1 MMNAMHNIVL
11 LACSLTLC
19 VHAAYK
25 PGWTPPKCLAE
36 KLRPS
41 NVSIEVDNTYPGLYN
56 PYTRQWQS
64 KAHPVYRFHVN
75 DRKNG
80 SMVPLFIRGAGYSP
94 IPPSKYTNVRPFDVF
109 TAEYEYIWK
118 RDLDKIRSMGA
129 NTIRV
134 WSWDSFR
141 DHSAF
146 LDACYD
152 MGLYVMVPF
161 LWNPTDYPDISI
173 AATMQQVLTDW
184 KAFVY
189 SVMNHPAVLAY
200 LVGNELNTAY
210 GAEREELF
218 SLVNQMVRIRD
229 DIDNARHPISLP
241 LSDVS
246 FVETYSNKFFQ
257 WSAIDFWSLQS
268 YREPEYLK
276 LPIQDYYYSY
286 VQNMSNIGIPF
297 KPLVMTEFGVD
308 ALPTIGPNASW
319 PQGGGVPTQPSED
332 QMKQATGLCQMFNV
346 MRDNVAL
353 DLSKYYAN
361 PPYEAMAMSHAGIVA
376 GAIIMEWVDE
386 WWKGQFGDVRAPLC
400 PNRRTEVHTWCA
412 HNVGVTS
419 QPYYLHEEWLGLNSQ
434 IYDETEM
441 TSCICPRRSY
451 HSMTQAFQCGGNET
465 CLNGTYNCFPDPTPF
480 PHCQLQ
486 WCAYRRNVFLN
497 PYISMVAPVVI
508 IFLVLL
514 GTAFYLKK
522 KMERD
527 QLALEGEKR
536 LSRNSVTGEAGE
548 FDAGVYQPEDA
559 VTSIRA
565 VKLKDSIAEAFLQYS
580 NIGTV
585 DRFHQ
590 QGDRRFCP
598 YFRAAQE
605 RLFVQIWDKFLGFD
619 VKTELQIVTAI
630 RVIYEQLMEGYYLW
644 LDRRPG
650 TKDDRGAQEELSR
663 EAMLSHMALYS
674 IIQTWAGTINHCP
687 EKICEVMEFSLRFFE
702 HSVPLKHGR
711 ERIDQIQDFHHGLVE
726 IFRTYYLKVD
736 EGEFTFED
744 VNTDAILF
752 RAERLTTSG
761 KRRIE
766 EFWKNQSLP
775 EDTEDEGPRK
785 RQHDPTTVHTNTGA
799 DCLELELLPDPEL
812 KGVDEKSNKRHPFL
826 EYHRQRNSEKTL
838 LSLCAQCF
846 FLHHKE
852 LVGKQW
858 MDKKE
863 AFPQKG
869 GPLTLLFNYGYIIR
883 YLLWQNLWATFFQ
896 PISIAAPMCVC
907 TAVQIIALADSI
919 WMLVSALLHFR
930 VLGRFTKRITYE
942 LILYGGACSLVV
954 LSNTFEHLVPVV
966 SQKVDG
972 DQQNVSNLFS
982 MGYSI
987 NTFYVIGA
995 LVIAVFEELRLLIS
1009 PTVPTYPIAA
1019 RFTDKGVVIR
1029 TRIAFYSSL
1038 FIFSVAMLGAWFP
1051 NLTSDGTIMDM
1062 LNKIVDIKQFPNL
1075 MTLVWWIVF
1084 VLGSSGI
1091 SYFCAQFFAGTVIDP
1106 VRKAASRRTGRKE
1119 AEYLVLNY
1127 LFWGMFV
1134 ASNWMLA
1141 FYVLVPA
1148 VNNINFDICKC
1159 DSNIPSYDEAQRVM
1173 CSKSYT
1179 YTCDVAVVFTWLSA
1193 ELISF
1198 VALYGIFEML
1208 MLLFGLIRGKAKRV
1222 GSIKTWQDVRK
1233 NFTGIHA
1240 RCMHRMSHS
1249 LLQEPSKQN
1258 EVWNHF
1264 VRALYDDCL
1273 LSDKE
1278 RDRLL
1283 FNTEKRKEP
1292 DFNTKIR
1299 SEEAIRRIIYYL
1311 WSLESSLA
1319 HEENTQQNVHT
1330 TFRKNHRVR
1339 TMPTLTCVIPA
1350 YNETIIFD
1358 EEQLTRARAPGNP
1371 HLRITEIEYLAHTY
1385 PDEWD
1390 NFAERI
1396 KSVDGSWVVTPD
1408 NYSMDLL
1415 NSYLSAPGHPRLSEA
1430 VRFEVRWW
1438 ATMRGQT
1445 LARTVQGLI
1454 NWRQALVYLI
1464 RLEEEGISMEEAQRI
1479 VNRKWQVIVSHQ
1491 TFNPKTDITKAP
1503 NCPHEEAMELCFRK
1517 LKFFDLVYN
1526 DDDNFQS
1533 VCRRLKPEVLIAEA
1547 ASELKYTNTIEIK
1560 TKEKD
1565 GTEKVIERKMF
1576 NYFSKDCFETLSV
1589 QRVGKLKIGEG
1600 KAENQMHALQFV
1612 NGMVLQ
1618 AMDMNQY
1625 ATLENG
1631 FKVPYILSDFFNT
1644 PHRLS
1649 TNTAEAWD
1657 GESIIPQVRIVG
1669 FPEWAYT
1676 RSLSL
1681 VGELMGAAEWCFV
1694 TITHRVLDWPLRIRC
1709 HYGHPDFF
1717 DCFWVRNRG
1726 GQSKA
1731 SQLVNTNEDIF
1742 AGYEMIGRGD
1752 RGSFV
1757 EFLEAQK
1764 GRETSFGGAFTFE
1777 AKLAMGGAQQTR
1789 SFDVYRLNRGLDVIT
1804 RCNLFFSSLAFYV
1817 TNLLMAISIN
1827 YYVLSIALYAVSGV
1841 TYHKLG
1847 LLEAVIA
1854 IPWLVQIGY
1863 ALALPYLV
1871 ELIIQRGF
1879 WAALGNFV
1887 KTLPPAVIFFIFHLR
1902 TKAYF
1907 FTQGL
1912 MIGKGG
1918 YAGTGRG
1925 FGLDRTGFTAMYK
1938 AYSESHYHEALLI
1951 CAVLIIYGIYGLDPP
1966 GAYLLRCINIIM
1978 IVVSWM
1984 WAPILFN
1991 PAPTTQ
1997 DLQNDAKEILD
2008 WATNT
2013 KAREPDVV
2021 DIGNRLKKIHFLR
2034 LRGLVE
2040 NLEKECRDHLQGTEL
2055 AQEHEARAASNL
2067 DGVESTSNFAGIT
2080 GQFQQKLATQ
2090 QAQQG
2095 TTEDFVP
2102 ALRTVCSI
2110 LAASKEKIKREVER
2124 LQTLVEPRAN
2134 QTLDNIINEYWGTAE
2149 ADSWTGW
2156 YQKAVVMM
2164 MWESEDQFFPGLVN
2178 LMIQKVY
2185 LHIEIYLPWIVLA
2198 WDQFHIDSV
2207 WFLIVITMSIAI
2219 GLMVDHG
2226 FSEHHEYTTV
2236 AKGTLVIL
2244 LPLCGLFF
2252 HYSIMKFGQ
2261 LVWSLILYLII
2272 FTLLVRAFLGVINA
2286 RYKYRYFGLRGN
2298 PYHLA
2303 FDAFEARTEKE
2314 KERIQISVK
2323 NRTQEMEKTNANEEL
2338 RFMLF
2343 RERTRFISLSN
2354 LVRSVAPLVSAAVLI
2369 IGNVITV
2376 IIGGWIT
2383 TLNFNG
2389 RVNEAWK
2396 KAYLRPSVTVSTD
2409 DKPDTKYEPLTR
2421 MREQQQDEVQMA
2433 QAAVHG
2439 TISASLQPAGARR
2452 NLRTNRNFLTSKALP
2467 VAGAGPQSNR
2477 TLMSVGSFMS
2487 HADREDEQGL
2497 GDRLLADRRQS
2508 DSHTLSLTNLASQPR
2523 HAMHFLNKYTDKEV
2537 QKRQSDMQTAGSGSA
2552 ATAGPVPSRGSLLS
2566 TAPGK

>member
-1 MMNAMHNIVL
+1 MQLIHAVVSMCI
-11 LACSLTLC
+11 LAL
-19 VHAAYK
+19 AAEAAFK
-25 PGWTPPKCLAE
+25 PGWVPPKCLSE
-36 KLRPS
+36 KYRPS
-41 NVSIEVDNTYPGLYN
+41 NVSIEVDTSYPGLPN
-56 PYTRQWQS
+56 PYTGTWD
-64 KAHPVYRFHVN
+64 KGHPVLRFHVN
-75 DRKNG
+75 SRETG
-80 SMVPLFIRGAGYSP
+80 EMVPLFVRGAGYSP
-94 IPPSKYTNVRPFDVF
+94 IPPSKNTNYRPFDLF

-118 RDLDKIRSMGA
+118 RDLEKIRNMSA

-161 LWNPTDYPDISI
+161 LWEPSDYPDISV
-173 AATMQQVLTDW
+173 ASTMQQVLTDW

-189 SVMNHPAVLAY
+189 SVMNHPAVLAF
-200 LVGNELNTAY
+200 LIGNELNTAY

-218 SLVNQMVRIRD
+218 SIVNQMIRIRD
-229 DIDNARHPISLP
+229 EIDNARHPVSLP

-246 FVETYSNKFFQ
+246 FVESYSNKFFQ
-257 WSAIDFWSLQS
+257 WSAMEFWSLQS
-268 YREPEYLK
+268 YREPQFLK

-286 VQNMSNIGIPF
+286 IQNMSNMPGVPF
-297 KPLVMTEFGVD
+297 KPLVLTEFGVD
-308 ALPTIGPNASW
+308 SLQTIGPNASW
-319 PQGGGVPTQPSED
+319 PQGGGIPTQPPED
-332 QMKQATGLCQMFNV
+332 QMKQASNLCSMFSV
-346 MRDNVAL
+346 MRDNTAL
-353 DLSKYYAN
+353 DLRDYYSAPVPWN
-361 PPYEAMAMSHAGIVA
+361 TMAMSHAGIVA
-376 GAIIMEWVDE
+376 GAIIMEWTDE

-412 HNVGVTS
+412 HNVGLPS
-419 QPYYLHEEWLGLNSQ
+419 HPYYLHEEWLGLTSQ

-451 HSMTQAFQCGGNET
+451 FSMSKAFWCGGNES
-465 CLNGTYNCFPDPTPF
+465 CFNGTFQCMPDPGPYS
-480 PHCQLQ
+480 HCQLQ
-486 WCAYRRNVFLN
+486 WCAYKRNVFLN
-497 PYISMVAPVVI
+497 PYISMVAPVFI
-508 IFLVLL
+508 IFFMLL

-527 QLALEGEKR
+527 ALALEGEKR
-536 LSRNSVTGEAGE
+536 LSRNSVMGDNGE
-548 FDAGVYQPEDA
+548 FDAGSYQPEDA
-559 VTSIRA
+559 PTSIRA
-565 VKLKDSIAEAFLQYS
+565 VKLKDSIAEAFLQFS

-590 QGDRRFCP
+590 QGERRFCP
-598 YFRAAQE
+598 YFRSAQE

-619 VKTELQIVTAI
+619 SKTELQIVTAI

-644 LDRRPG
+644 LNRRPG
-650 TKDDRGAQEELSR
+650 SKDEKGTQEELTR
-663 EAMLSHMALYS
+663 ETMLSDMALYS

-687 EKICEVMEFSLRFFE
+687 EKICEVMEFSKRFFE
-702 HSVPLKHGR
+702 KCVPQTHGR

-736 EGEFTFED
+736 EGEYTFED
-744 VNTDAILF
+744 VNTDAMLF
-752 RAERLTTSG
+752 REGRQSSNGRRLL
-761 KRRIE
+761 E
-766 EFWKNQSLP
+766 EFWRDQSLP
-775 EDTEDEGPRK
+775 EDSGEEGQRK
-785 RQHDPTTVHTNTGA
+785 RQHDPTSVNNNTGSG
-799 DCLELELLPDPEL
+799 CLELELLPDPEL
-812 KGVDEKSNKRHPFL
+812 KGVDETLIKRHPFL

-846 FLHHKE
+846 FAHHKE
-852 LVGKQW
+852 ATGKQW
-858 MDKKE
+858 LDKKE

-883 YLLWQNLWATFFQ
+883 YLLWQNLWATYFQ
-896 PISIAAPMCVC
+896 PISIVAPICLC
-907 TAVQIIALADSI
+907 TAVQILAIADSS
-919 WMLVSALLHFR
+919 WMFFSALMHWR
-930 VLGRFTKRITYE
+930 VLGRLTKRVMFE
-942 LILYGGACSLVV
+942 LVLYGASCGGVV
-954 LSNTFEHLVPVV
+954 FSNIVPVL
-966 SQKVDG
+966 KNDVDG
-972 DQQNVSNLFS
+972 NVQDVSNLFA

-987 NTFYVIGA
+987 NTFYVCGA
-995 LVIAVFEELRLLIS
+995 LAVALVEELRLLIA
-1009 PTVPTYPIAA
+1009 PTVPTYPIPA
-1019 RFTDKGVVIR
+1019 RFTDKGVVVR
-1029 TRIAFYSSL
+1029 TRIAFYGSL
-1038 FIFSVAMLGAWFP
+1038 TIFTVVMLGAWFP
-1051 NLTSDGTIMDM
+1051 NLTSDGTVIDM
-1062 LNKIVDIKQFPNL
+1062 LNKTVDIRQFPNL

-1084 VLGSSGI
+1084 VVGSCLV
-1091 SYFCAQFFAGTVIDP
+1091 SYTCAHFFAGTVIDP
-1106 VRKAASRRTGRKE
+1106 VRKAASRRAGRKE
-1119 AEYLVLNY
+1119 AEYLVLNFF
-1127 LFWGMFV
+1127 FWGLFAV
-1134 ASNWMLA
+1134 SNWLLA

-1148 VNNINFDICKC
+1148 VNNITFDVCKC
-1159 DSNIPSYDEAQRVM
+1159 DGNIPNYNEAQHRQCANSFM
-1173 CSKSYT
+1173 
-1179 YTCDVAVVFTWLSA
+1179 YTCYVAVVFTWLSA

-1208 MLLFGLIRGKAKRV
+1208 MLMFGLIRGKAKRV

-1233 NFTGIHA
+1233 NFMGIHT
-1240 RCMHRMSHS
+1240 RCMYRVSYS
-1249 LLQEPSKQN
+1249 LLQEPAKQN

-1278 RDRLL
+1278 RDRLM

-1292 DFNTKIR
+1292 DFNVKIR
-1299 SEEAIRRIIYYL
+1299 SDEAIRRIIYYL
-1311 WSLESSLA
+1311 WSLECSLA
-1319 HEENTQQNVHT
+1319 HDENKQSNVHT

-1358 EEQLTRARAPGNP
+1358 EEQLTRARAPGNV
-1371 HLRITEIEYLAHTY
+1371 HLRITEIEYLVHTF

-1390 NFAERI
+1390 NFAERM
-1396 KSVDGSWVVTPD
+1396 KTKDNSWVVTPD
-1408 NYSMDLL
+1408 NFSMDLL
-1415 NSYLSAPGHPRLSEA
+1415 NSYLSAPGHPRLSEQL
-1430 VRFEVRWW
+1430 RFEVRWW

-1445 LARTVQGLI
+1445 LARTVQGMI
-1454 NWRQALVYLI
+1454 NWRQALVLLLM
-1464 RLEEEGISMEEAQRI
+1464 LEEDGISLDEAQRI
-1479 VNRKWQVIVSHQ
+1479 VSRKWQIVVSHQ
-1491 TFNPKTDITKAP
+1491 TFNPKTDISKAA
-1503 NCPHEEAMELCFRK
+1503 NCPHEEAMEVCFRK
-1517 LKFFDLVYN
+1517 LKYFDLVYN
-1526 DDDNFQS
+1526 DDENFQS
-1533 VCRRLKPEVLIAEA
+1533 VCRRLKPEVLLAEVN
-1547 ASELKYTNTIEIK
+1547 SELKFVNTIEIK
-1560 TKEKD
+1560 SKEKD
-1565 GTEKVIERKMF
+1565 GTEKIIERKMF
-1576 NYFSKDCFETLSV
+1576 NYFGKDAFETLTV

-1649 TNTAEAWD
+1649 TNTSEAWD
-1657 GESIIPQVRIVG
+1657 GESMIPQVRIVG

-1789 SFDVYRLNRGLDVIT
+1789 SFDIYRLNRGLDVIT
-1804 RCNLFFSSLAFYV
+1804 RCNLFFSSLAFYI

-1879 WAALGNFV
+1879 WAALGNFA
-1887 KTLPPAVIFFIFHLR
+1887 KTLPPAIIFFIFHLR

-1951 CAVLIIYGIYGLDPP
+1951 AGALAIYGIYGLDPP
-1966 GAYLLRCINIIM
+1966 GAYLLRTFNIIL
-1978 IVVSWM
+1978 IVFSWL

-2008 WATNT
+2008 WATNA
-2013 KAREPDVV
+2013 KSKDPDLT

-2040 NLEKECRDHLQGTEL
+2040 NLEKECRDHLQGTE
-2055 AQEHEARAASNL
+2055 AQDLDATRTTSNL
-2067 DGVESTSNFAGIT
+2067 DGIESTSKFDGIT
-2080 GQFQQKLATQ
+2080 GQFQQKLSIQ
-2090 QAQQG
+2090 DPHKS
-2095 TTEDFVP
+2095 TEDFVP
-2102 ALRTVCSI
+2102 ALRIVCSI
-2110 LAASKEKIKREVER
+2110 LTASKEKIKREVDR
-2124 LQTLVEPRAN
+2124 IQTIIEPRAN
-2134 QTLDNIINEYWGTAE
+2134 QTLDNIINEYWGTSE
-2149 ADSWTGW
+2149 IDSWTGW

-2178 LMIQKVY
+2178 LMIQKIY
-2185 LHIEIYLPWIVLA
+2185 LHIEVYLPWLVLA
-2198 WDQFHIDSV
+2198 LDQFHIDSV
-2207 WFLIVITMSIAI
+2207 WFLIVIVMAI
-2219 GLMVDHG
+2219 VIGMMVDHG
-2226 FSEHHEYTTV
+2226 FRDHHEYTTV
-2236 AKGTLVIL
+2236 AKGTLVVL
-2244 LPLCGLFF
+2244 LPLAGLFF
-2252 HYSIMKFGQ
+2252 HYSIMSFGQ
-2261 LVWSLILYLII
+2261 LVWSLILYLIC
-2272 FTLLVRAFLGVINA
+2272 FTLVVRAFLGVVNA
-2286 RYKYRYFGLRGN
+2286 RSKYRYFGLRGN

-2303 FDAFEARTEKE
+2303 FDAFEAQTEKE

-2343 RERTRFISLSN
+2343 RERIRFINISN
-2354 LVRSVAPLVSAAVLI
+2354 IVRNIVPLATAVFLI

-2376 IIGGWIT
+2376 VLGGWIT

-2396 KAYLRPSVTVSTD
+2396 KAYLRPSVTVTSD
-2409 DKPDTKYEPLTR
+2409 DKPDNKYEPLTR
-2421 MREQQQDEVQMA
+2421 MREQQQDEIQIA

-2467 VAGAGPQSNR
+2467 VPGGGPQSNR

-2487 HADREDEQGL
+2487 HADRPEDDGL

-2537 QKRQSDMQTAGSGSA
+2537 QKRQDQQSSSA
-2552 ATAGPVPSRGSLLS
+2552 AGGPAPSRGSLLS
-2566 TAPGK
+2566 NSGAPAK